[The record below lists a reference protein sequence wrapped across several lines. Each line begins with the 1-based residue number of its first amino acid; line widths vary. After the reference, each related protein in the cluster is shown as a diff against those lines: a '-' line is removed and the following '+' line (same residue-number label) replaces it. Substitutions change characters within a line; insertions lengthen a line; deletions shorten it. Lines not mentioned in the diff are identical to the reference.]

1 MNHKIIVY
9 EYLHILHINIYVQ
22 HRKAYMLPCNRK
34 KKNNIYTYTLTL
46 SCKHVILDK
55 RLCKYFTCE
64 YAYTMKACD
73 E

>member
-1 MNHKIIVY
+1 MNHKMIVY
-9 EYLHILHINIYVQ
+9 EYLHILHINICLQ
-22 HRKAYMLPCNRK
+22 HFNMLTCNRN
-34 KKNNIYTYTLTL
+34 KKNNIYIYTLTC
-46 SCKHVILDK
+46 SCKHVILDR

>member
-9 EYLHILHINIYVQ
+9 KYLHILHINICVQ
-22 HRKAYMLPCNRK
+22 HCNMLPCNRK
-34 KKNNIYTYTLTL
+34 KKNNIYMYTLTS
-46 SCKHVILDK
+46 SCKHIILDK